1 MLLPR
6 VRSVHPLRVLGWLYL
21 GMKDCLHNPWL
32 SLSHGLALALGGGWI
47 TFLAHDQ
54 FWLLAGALSGFM
66 VIAPVLATSLYAMS
80 RAIERKERCDWHLLQ
95 RTWIDW
101 QQESDPHQYWALVR
115 FGLLLSAAST
125 GWVLT
130 SSALITLLSDHP
142 IAAPIDFLRHVVL
155 NKDSLLFE
163 LWLALGALMAVPMY
177 ASSVVAI
184 PLLLD
189 RKVGLMQA
197 VLTGWQAVLQN
208 PITLSL
214 WAFVILLL
222 SLLGLATFFM
232 GLLLVVPVLG
242 HASWH
247 AYRALVDTS
256 GLAPRKTVSELA

>member
-1 MLLPR
+1 
-6 VRSVHPLRVLGWLYL
+6 
-21 GMKDCLHNPWL
+21 
-32 SLSHGLALALGGGWI
+32 
-47 TFLAHDQ
+47 
-54 FWLLAGALSGFM
+54 
-66 VIAPVLATSLYAMS
+66 
-80 RAIERKERCDWHLLQ
+80 
-95 RTWIDW
+95 
-101 QQESDPHQYWALVR
+101 
-115 FGLLLSAAST
+115 
-125 GWVLT
+125 VLT

-208 PITLSL
+208 PITLGL

-222 SLLGLATFFM
+222 SLVGLATFFV
-232 GLLLVVPVLG
+232 GLVLVVPILG

-256 GLAPRKTVSELA
+256 ALAPRSTTVESV